1 MVDINALMW
10 TFFVNVG
17 DVVQANSDP
26 TGPDVAIVAT
36 TRPVTSENTRTT
48 YLIDG
53 ENYFAAVKA
62 EITSLLAG
70 GVDRFFYTAGWEIGL
85 SDAPDNAAIGEGSVT
100 SAWNMDAVA
109 GVAAFPALEL
119 QVGPAPF
126 TKMIDDIK
134 AMAAAGVD
142 VRVLPWASPLL
153 VNYREAALKADQAW
167 SVNIH
172 SLRSTLDLRAL
183 PGMEKKVV
191 LNTLAH
197 TLSAMHVKMVVCGD
211 STGFRGYAG
220 GIDFVQNRNGP
231 AIHDAAHSWHDLAI
245 KVEGTG
251 ADGLYRMFQQL
262 WNEQVQRSPKTFKA
276 FGSEIPSQVDDT
288 PLIDGR
294 TTAPV
299 GAGTQ
304 HTQLLRTLPT
314 MNFAFFGT
322 DRVPVN
328 CIKRLITGFK
338 QSKLSFAEDGVFEFR
353 AAQRKAIN
361 AAQDYI
367 YIEDQA
373 FWNFELADWINARLK
388 AVPGLKA
395 ILINMGD
402 PNDGANPLVNGL
414 MTHMSAGLASPGDRI
429 AFALAPYTIHSKVTI
444 IDDKWASIGSSNCI
458 RRSFYM
464 EGELSVAVLDEVEPS
479 FAALLRR
486 DLWAG
491 HCSKA
496 SGAPA
501 NPLLALPAAFGIWKP
516 AWGVPPAGFDLRP
529 DIARMKVPFVYAN
542 PPGVGEFPGPAPGSM
557 SEAERTLIDG
567 DSRLEY

>member
-1 MVDINALMW
+1 MADINALMAA
-10 TFFVNVG
+10 FFVNNG
-17 DVVQANSDP
+17 DVVQANADP
-26 TGPDVAIVAT
+26 GGPEIAIDAS
-36 TRPVTSENTRTT
+36 TRPLTSADTRAT

-53 ENYFAAVKA
+53 ANYFGAIKS
-62 EITSLLAG
+62 EITNLLSG
-70 GVDRFFYTAGWEIGL
+70 GNDRFFYTAGWQIGF
-85 SDAPDNAAIGEGSVT
+85 SDAPDNAAIGEGSFT
-100 SAWNMDAVA
+100 SAWKMDALP
-109 GVAAFPALEL
+109 GIAAFPAFEL
-119 QVGPAPF
+119 QVGPGPF
-126 TKMIDDIK
+126 TKMMDDIK

-142 VRVLPWASPLL
+142 VRVLPWATPML
-153 VNYREAALKADQAW
+153 VNFEIAARKVQQPW

-197 TLSAMHVKMVVCGD
+197 SLSAMHVKMVVCGD

-231 AIHDAAHSWHDLAI
+231 VIHDPGHTWHDLAI

-251 ADGLYRMFQQL
+251 ADGIYRMFRQL

-276 FGSEIPSQVDDT
+276 FGSELPSHVDDT
-288 PLIDGR
+288 PLVDDR
-294 TTAPV
+294 TTAPIP
-299 GAGTQ
+299 AGPH

-314 MNFAFFGT
+314 MNFALFET
-322 DRVPVN
+322 DRVPIG
-328 CIKRLITGFK
+328 CIKRLVTSFR
-338 QSKLSFAEDGVFEFR
+338 QSKLSYAEDGVFEFR

-361 AAQDYI
+361 AAQNYV

-373 FWNFELADWINARLK
+373 FWNFELADWINLRLK

-395 ILINMGD
+395 IMINMGD
-402 PNDGANPLVNGL
+402 PNDGNNPLINDL
-414 MTHMSAGLASPGDRI
+414 IAHMTAGLANPADRV
-429 AFALAPYTIHSKVTI
+429 AFAMAPYTIHSKVTI

-464 EGELSVAVLDEVEPS
+464 EGELSVSVLDEVEPS

-491 HCSKA
+491 HCA
-496 SGAPA
+496 MPVGAAA
-501 NPLLALPAAFGIWKP
+501 NALLNLPAAFGLWR
-516 AWGVPPAGFDLRP
+516 AGWGASPAGYNLRP
-529 DIARMKVPFVYAN
+529 EIVRMKVPFVYTN
-542 PPGVGEFPGPAPGSM
+542 PPGAGEFLAPAPVSM
-557 SEAERTLIDG
+557 TELERSLQDG

>member
-1 MVDINALMW
+1 MADINILMS
-10 TFFVNVG
+10 TFFVNIG
-17 DVVQANSDP
+17 DVVQPDSDP
-26 TGPDVAIVAT
+26 TGPDIAITAA
-36 TRPVTSENTRTT
+36 TRPLTSRDTRTT
-48 YLIDG
+48 HLIDG
-53 ENYFAAVKA
+53 ENYFGAIKS
-62 EITSLLAG
+62 EITQLLSG
-70 GVDRFFYTAGWEIGL
+70 GTDRFFYTAGWEIGF
-85 SDAPDNAAIGEGSVT
+85 SDAPDNASIGEGSVT
-100 SAWNMDAVA
+100 SAWKMDAVT
-109 GVAAFPALEL
+109 GIAAFPAFEL
-119 QVGPAPF
+119 QVGPGPF
-126 TKMIDDIK
+126 TKMMDDIK

-142 VRVLPWASPLL
+142 VRVLPWATPLL
-153 VNYREAALKADQAW
+153 VNFQEAALKADQAW

-172 SLRSTLDLRAL
+172 SLRSTVDLRSL

-231 AIHDAAHSWHDLAI
+231 TIHDSAHYWHDLAI

-251 ADGLYRMFQQL
+251 ADGLHKMFQQL
-262 WNEQVQRSPKTFKA
+262 WNEQVQRSKKTFKA
-276 FGSEIPSQVDDT
+276 FGAEIPSHVDDT
-288 PLIDGR
+288 PLVDDR
-294 TTAPV
+294 TTAPIP
-299 GAGTQ
+299 AGTQ

-314 MNFAFFGT
+314 MNFALFET
-322 DRVPVN
+322 DRVPIG
-328 CIKRLITGFK
+328 CIKRLITGFR

-353 AAQRKAIN
+353 AAQRKAIS
-361 AAQDYI
+361 AAQNYI

-402 PNDGANPLVNGL
+402 PNDGANPLVNDL
-414 MTHMSAGLASPGDRI
+414 MAHMAAGVVSPADRI
-429 AFALAPYTIHSKVTI
+429 AFAKAPYTIHSKVTI

-464 EGELSVAVLDEVEPS
+464 EGEVSVAVLDGVEPS

-501 NPLLALPAAFGIWKP
+501 GPLLTLPAAFGIWRA
-516 AWGVPPAGFDLRP
+516 AWGVPPAGFNLRG
-529 DIARMKVPFVYAN
+529 DITLMKVPFVYAD
-542 PPGVGEFPGPAPGSM
+542 PPGVGEFLGTAPVSLP
-557 SEAERTLIDG
+557 ELERSIIDG
-567 DSRLEY
+567 DSRMEY